1 MAVNRKKTI
10 AACSISA
17 IIAIIMANH
26 SSELHT
32 SKDGLR
38 LIGDFE
44 SCQAESYYCPAKVLT
59 VGIGHTGSDIEL
71 NKTYT
76 NGEIAKLWISD
87 IKEAETCVIDS
98 VKASVSQGQFDA
110 YTSFA
115 FNKGCSTFKR
125 SSVLKYANAGDKVN
139 SCKSML
145 KYIYA
150 GKTVLPGLVRR
161 AKAESDLC
169 LKN

>member
-1 MAVNRKKTI
+1 MAVKRKKTI

-17 IIAIIMANH
+17 IIAIVI
-26 SSELHT
+26 SSYGKELHT
-32 SKDGLR
+32 SKNGLR

-59 VGIGHTGSDIEL
+59 VGVGHTGSDIEL
-71 NKTYT
+71 NKTYSDE
-76 NGEIAKLWISD
+76 EIAKLWVSD
-87 IKEAETCVIDS
+87 IKEAEACVIEN
-98 VKASVSQGQFDA
+98 VKAGVTQGQFDA

-115 FNKGCSTFKR
+115 FNKGCGTFKR
-125 SSVLKYANAGDKVN
+125 SSVLKYANSGDKVN

>member
-1 MAVNRKKTI
+1 MAVKRKKTI

-17 IIAIIMANH
+17 IIAIVISSH
-26 SSELHT
+26 SKELHT
-32 SKDGLR
+32 SRDGLR

-59 VGIGHTGSDIEL
+59 VGVGHTGSDIEL
-71 NKTYT
+71 NKTYS
-76 NGEIAKLWISD
+76 NEEIARLWVSD
-87 IKEAETCVIDS
+87 IKEAEACVIEN
-98 VKASVSQGQFDA
+98 VKAGVTQGQFDA

-115 FNKGCSTFKR
+115 FNKGCGTFKR
-125 SSVLKYANAGDKVN
+125 SSVLKYANSGDKIN